1 MQQTLTATQRLM
13 SRCVREAPLVQ
24 RKPSTGP
31 IRPVNVRFIDG
42 THAQIVIDSPTDIL
56 LSPVFLKYMFF
67 CIAVYSLLNSDPWD
81 VGALS
86 PWELMMLW
94 SLVTATVIVWYVGA
108 LRVTHWLLT
117 KGWIKTVFTPLI
129 ILPSLPLL
137 QFLTYGVS
145 VSLHDTYIP
154 SADVIR
160 TAIKDVFVLALF
172 DMAFGSFVAPQHP
185 AFICD
190 HGNRTSGA
198 PDADTGP
205 SPRAILPT
213 KPVAA
218 RGEVSFDAP
227 SPDADANTIVTIA
240 GARFDRKDLVLLRS
254 EDHYLQVVTQDRR
267 VMLRGELGKVVETL
281 DETIGFRINRSVWI
295 AFSAIAEV
303 HQEAGRQIEI
313 RLKNGDLYQV
323 SKYRRVAFLNARKRV
338 TTD

>member
-1 MQQTLTATQRLM
+1 M
-13 SRCVREAPLVQ
+13 
-24 RKPSTGP
+24 
-31 IRPVNVRFIDG
+31 RFIDG

-108 LRVTHWLLT
+108 LRVTHWLLS

-190 HGNRTSGA
+190 HGNRTSAA

-213 KPVAA
+213 KPEASMLKLQGVLPAL
-218 RGEVSFDAP
+218 VTPFDA
-227 SPDADANTIVTIA
+227 DGQIDFAAFAANREILAKALGHADLD
-240 GARFDRKDLVLLRS
+240 RFQRL
-254 EDHYLQVVTQDRR
+254 
-267 VMLRGELGKVVETL
+267 
-281 DETIGFRINRSVWI
+281 
-295 AFSAIAEV
+295 AIAAAQARARWAAASASDGATMTQPAAV
-303 HQEAGRQIEI
+303 
-313 RLKNGDLYQV
+313 V
-323 SKYRRVAFLNARKRV
+323 SSCAR
-338 TTD
+338 